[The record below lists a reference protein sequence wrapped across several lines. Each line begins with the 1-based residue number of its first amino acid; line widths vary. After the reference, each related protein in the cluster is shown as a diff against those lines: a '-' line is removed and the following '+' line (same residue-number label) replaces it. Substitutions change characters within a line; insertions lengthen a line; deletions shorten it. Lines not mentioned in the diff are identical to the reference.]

1 MVDTY
6 LKDAYFKN
14 ESCKLTSQPGGMFFH
29 HRLTS
34 NGSKGFVH
42 PIQVKTSFLCCCSLA
57 QLHPAVCDLMGC
69 RTPGFPV
76 PHSRS
81 EFAQIH
87 VH

>member
-6 LKDAYFKN
+6 LNDAYFKN

-42 PIQVKTSFLCCCSLA
+42 PTQV
-57 QLHPAVCDLMGC
+57 
-69 RTPGFPV
+69 
-76 PHSRS
+76 
-81 EFAQIH
+81 
-87 VH
+87 